1 MYDQVE
7 NSWIDFVESSIS
19 WQFFFV
25 DSAAEI
31 SKLFFDVITD
41 LNFSCIRGFYFKF
54 APMRYFIE
62 FSYHGKNYFGYQI
75 QPREITVQEEL
86 EKALSLI
93 LREEIKTTGA
103 GRTDTGVHA
112 KKMFAHFDTEQIL
125 EVNLPHK
132 LNSFLPPDISV
143 KRIFKVKDD
152 FHARF
157 DATFRTYEY
166 YISLEKN
173 PFTQDSAWQIW
184 RRDLDI
190 DKMNEACKI
199 LFEYDDFTSF
209 AKLHT
214 DNKTNLCKIYKAEW
228 TQNGSELKFTISADR
243 FLRNMVRAIVGTMV
257 EIGNGKIQPEDLRTI
272 IDSQNRNAAG
282 TSAPPQG
289 LFLVYVGYNFP

>member
-1 MYDQVE
+1 
-7 NSWIDFVESSIS
+7 
-19 WQFFFV
+19 
-25 DSAAEI
+25 
-31 SKLFFDVITD
+31 
-41 LNFSCIRGFYFKF
+41 
-54 APMRYFIE
+54 MRYFIR

-75 QPREITVQEEL
+75 QPREISVQEEL
-86 EKALSLI
+86 EKALSTI

-125 EVNLPHK
+125 DENLPHK

-143 KRIFKVKDD
+143 KTIFKVKDD

-166 YISLEKN
+166 YISLDKD
-173 PFTQDSAWQIW
+173 PFTQDSSWQIW
-184 RRDLDI
+184 KRNLDI

-199 LFEYDDFTSF
+199 LFEFEDFTSF

-214 DNKTNLCKIYKAEW
+214 DNKTNNCKIYKAFWE
-228 TQNGSELKFTISADR
+228 QNGTELKFTISADR
-243 FLRNMVRAIVGTMV
+243 FLRNMVRSIVGTMV
-257 EIGNGKIQPEDLRTI
+257 EIGNGKLQPEDLRKI
-272 IDSQNRNAAG
+272 IAEKNRNSAG

-289 LFLVYVGYNFP
+289 LFLVDVGYDFV